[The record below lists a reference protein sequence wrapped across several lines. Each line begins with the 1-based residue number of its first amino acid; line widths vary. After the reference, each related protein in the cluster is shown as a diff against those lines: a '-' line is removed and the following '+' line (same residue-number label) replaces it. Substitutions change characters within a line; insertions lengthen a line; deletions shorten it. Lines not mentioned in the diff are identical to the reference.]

1 MSGIR
6 HNIIFS
12 VMVHSIL
19 LAAVLLIGGSSEIRK
34 VSLLTISIFD
44 GIDDSSLEKKSAHA
58 DPKLNA
64 PALEKP
70 KAALR
75 TVTKSSSAQGITS
88 QQNPEP
94 LASVEPQADADSG
107 SLPGVIGNSAQGK
120 SSEVGGN
127 RSTSVGSQSSGGGN
141 GETGTAS
148 SLRGQKGQAAD
159 VGTADALLKQKIRNA
174 LQANLVYPYIARKRR
189 IEGTVLMEF
198 RINGRGLPEGVR
210 IVKGSSYSIL
220 DEAARE
226 TVLKTSPFPA
236 GDTLI
241 EVPIR
246 FSLRAD

>member
-1 MSGIR
+1 MDGIR

-12 VMVHSIL
+12 VVAHSIL
-19 LAAVLLIGGSSEIRK
+19 LAVALLIGGGSEIRK

-44 GIDDSSLEKKSAHA
+44 GIDDLSLGKQATSA
-58 DPKLNA
+58 DIKQTA

-70 KAALR
+70 KAALQ
-75 TVTKSSSAQGITS
+75 TVTKSSAAQEITS

-94 LASVEPQADADSG
+94 LASVKPQSDADSG
-107 SLPGVIGNSAQGK
+107 SLPGVFGNSAQGK
-120 SSEVGGN
+120 FSEVGGG
-127 RSTSVGSQSSGGGN
+127 RPSSVGGKSHSGGN
-141 GETGTAS
+141 GEAGTAS
-148 SLRGQKGQAAD
+148 SSRTQKGQAVDA
-159 VGTADALLKQKIRNA
+159 GTDALLKQRIRDA

-189 IEGTVLMEF
+189 MEGTVLMEF

-210 IVKGSSYSIL
+210 IVKGSSFSIL